1 MGAKWQAPLIEMM
14 SRSGSAETGVDP
26 DAATER
32 QTVETTSRM
41 VKEQET
47 PEPKATKVLARATQ
61 ATERAQVAVHRSRA
75 HARSRRAA
83 VRELLTA
90 VTIKSTVTIKTEEVA
105 MESAT
110 SWMSWMR
117 AGRVEREIGTGCTPG
132 SRASRPRLS
141 QDGCCWMSAMVDG
154 TARAG
159 YRSISGSPRSNARV
173 GPAWSLA
180 GAAGLSS

>member
-1 MGAKWQAPLIEMM
+1 M

-105 MESAT
+105 MERA
-110 SWMSWMR
+110 SWKIWMR
-117 AGRVEREIGTGCTPG
+117 AGRVERESGTSCTPG
-132 SRASRPRLS
+132 SRVRPRLS
-141 QDGCCWMSAMVDG
+141 
-154 TARAG
+154 
-159 YRSISGSPRSNARV
+159 
-173 GPAWSLA
+173 
-180 GAAGLSS
+180 

>member
-1 MGAKWQAPLIEMM
+1 MSAKWQAPLIEMM

-105 MESAT
+105 MERA
-110 SWMSWMR
+110 SWTSWMR
-117 AGRVEREIGTGCTPG
+117 AGRVERESGTGCTPG

-141 QDGCCWMSAMVDG
+141 
-154 TARAG
+154 
-159 YRSISGSPRSNARV
+159 
-173 GPAWSLA
+173 
-180 GAAGLSS
+180 